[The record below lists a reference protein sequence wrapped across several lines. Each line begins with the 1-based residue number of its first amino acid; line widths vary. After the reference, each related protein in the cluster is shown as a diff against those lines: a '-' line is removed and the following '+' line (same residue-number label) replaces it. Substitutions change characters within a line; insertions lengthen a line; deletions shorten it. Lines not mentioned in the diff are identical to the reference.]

1 MIDYIAV
8 EESTFD
14 KIKQFEIMQI
24 DISNHFPLVV
34 TLELMIMLKKST
46 EKDKEDGKLIK
57 PLRFVWQP
65 NEEPE

>member
-14 KIKQFEIMQI
+14 KIKQFEIMHI

-34 TLELMIMLKKST
+34 TLELMIMLKEST
-46 EKDKEDGKLIK
+46 EKDKEDVKLIK
-57 PLRFVWQP
+57 PLRF
-65 NEEPE
+65 E

>member
-34 TLELMIMLKKST
+34 TLELMIMLKVNAK
-46 EKDKEDGKLIK
+46 
-57 PLRFVWQP
+57 RV
-65 NEEPE
+65 N